1 MAVSRVVDGGSPAER
16 AAVERLAQGLPVV
29 PEVVP
34 AEVLA
39 RLRAACEIKPSK
51 PAKAVS

>member
-1 MAVSRVVDGGSPAER
+1 MAVGRVLEGGSPAER
-16 AAVERLAQGLPVV
+16 AAAERVAQGLPVV

-39 RLRAACEIKPSK
+39 RLRAACEVKAPK
-51 PAKAVS
+51 PAKAVG